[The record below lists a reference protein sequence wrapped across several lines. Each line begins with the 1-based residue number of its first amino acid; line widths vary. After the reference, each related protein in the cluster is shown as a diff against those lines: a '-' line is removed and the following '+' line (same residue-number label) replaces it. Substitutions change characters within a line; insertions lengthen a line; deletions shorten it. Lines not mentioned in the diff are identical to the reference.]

1 MKTEK
6 QIWRRGRLLML
17 AVAGI
22 LLTGGNAL
30 TSCSEYDLDERTPE
44 GWGQS
49 IYNWLAA
56 QGNYTNTVRMI
67 DDLGYRDVLAKTGS
81 KTLFVADD
89 EAYERFFRK
98 NDWGVKSY
106 NELTTAQKKMLIFG
120 AMIDNSYQ
128 VQALSSTEGPVE
140 GNCMRRQSSLSIYD
154 SVPILNKK
162 DIPNTVYWQMY
173 NDRDNMVL
181 MHDMTTVPM
190 IHFIE
195 RYMTNKQITNS
206 DYDFLYNKTTK
217 RQSGDASVNGAQISE
232 QNIKCMNGFVH
243 RMSEVMTPLPNMA
256 DIIAT
261 KPNVSMFNHL
271 LERYSV
277 PDYCGDEV
285 TRAYNVSKGTSVDSV
300 FQRRFFSE
308 RSQGGKAFTATH
320 NQKSQANGELK
331 YDPGWNGYFILSN
344 ESNETALQQDMAVML
359 VPSDEAL
366 SDYWENGAGKVLKN
380 NYGSWDNV
388 PYSTLTEFMNA
399 NMLESF
405 VSSVPSKFDHIL
417 NDAADPLGIVESDV
431 DSVWLACNG
440 AVYLT
445 NRVFTPTS
453 FVSVMYPTV
462 VDPNMS
468 IIYWAIKQLNYGAYL
483 NSLNS
488 RYSFFLP
495 SNNALMQYVDP
506 VSYGRPQKQVLRFH
520 YDGSK
525 TENDRVYA
533 SVHIFDPVTG
543 EVGDSINVLKYANGK
558 SLDNNPI
565 LNRLYSI
572 LDDHVV
578 IGDVEDGHEYYRT
591 KGGSELRVKNTAQ
604 GANGMT
610 VEGSYHINET
620 QPLPISFVYDQ
631 TNGGN
636 GKTYILEREPVLG
649 TSKSVFNVLG
659 EHPEFS
665 RFRDLLQGSNLL
677 ETIHDE
683 DYACSDTCLSV
694 FNSFHYTVYVPTN
707 ESIDALIAE
716 GKLHTWDEI
725 ADLDTLE
732 ADQNKKYHEIK
743 QNIED
748 FLRYHIQDNAIF
760 IGADNSTGV
769 ESIED
774 DGSFTNSYETA
785 FIDMEKGTFNKL
797 TVKTDN
803 NGSFI
808 RVIDMAG
815 NERTVQTSR
824 PNLYNLMAREYT
836 YNDKDKSKATT
847 LHNSSSAVIHLID
860 KPLLTE

>member
-1 MKTEK
+1 
-6 QIWRRGRLLML
+6 
-17 AVAGI
+17 
-22 LLTGGNAL
+22 
-30 TSCSEYDLDERTPE
+30 
-44 GWGQS
+44 
-49 IYNWLAA
+49 
-56 QGNYTNTVRMI
+56 
-67 DDLGYRDVLAKTGS
+67 
-81 KTLFVADD
+81 
-89 EAYERFFRK
+89 
-98 NDWGVKSY
+98 
-106 NELTTAQKKMLIFG
+106 
-120 AMIDNSYQ
+120 
-128 VQALSSTEGPVE
+128 
-140 GNCMRRQSSLSIYD
+140 
-154 SVPILNKK
+154 
-162 DIPNTVYWQMY
+162 
-173 NDRDNMVL
+173 
-181 MHDMTTVPM
+181 
-190 IHFIE
+190 
-195 RYMTNKQITNS
+195 
-206 DYDFLYNKTTK
+206 
-217 RQSGDASVNGAQISE
+217 
-232 QNIKCMNGFVH
+232 
-243 RMSEVMTPLPNMA
+243 
-256 DIIAT
+256 
-261 KPNVSMFNHL
+261 
-271 LERYSV
+271 
-277 PDYCGDEV
+277 
-285 TRAYNVSKGTSVDSV
+285 
-300 FQRRFFSE
+300 
-308 RSQGGKAFTATH
+308 
-320 NQKSQANGELK
+320 
-331 YDPGWNGYFILSN
+331 
-344 ESNETALQQDMAVML
+344 
-359 VPSDEAL
+359 
-366 SDYWENGAGKVLKN
+366 
-380 NYGSWDNV
+380 
-388 PYSTLTEFMNA
+388 
-399 NMLESF
+399 
-405 VSSVPSKFDHIL
+405 
-417 NDAADPLGIVESDV
+417 
-431 DSVWLACNG
+431 
-440 AVYLT
+440 
-445 NRVFTPTS
+445 
-453 FVSVMYPTV
+453 
-462 VDPNMS
+462 
-468 IIYWAIKQLNYGAYL
+468 
-483 NSLNS
+483 
-488 RYSFFLP
+488 
-495 SNNALMQYVDP
+495 MQYVDP

-572 LDDHVV
+572 LDDHVVIGIHIFGVELGSHVV